1 MANQFLGLS
10 MFIMLLSFFII
21 LNAISDFDPKKA
33 APVLNSLS
41 TAFSVED
48 EMLVDIADEAS
59 ERDSDSKGTTLDKIQ
74 GLFAAHITGQ
84 ESKQNRLGTVLRIRM
99 PFDEFE
105 KEVSS
110 SLSRS
115 AQNNAAL
122 TQGTK
127 GFFLSTLVSLVDTK
141 AGNDPYK
148 MDMVV
153 YYGAA
158 LDDASSTR
166 LAKKISAI
174 ASKIERA
181 GLPRKMLSSGLSEET
196 MDNADGMID
205 LYFRPYHPFD
215 TDGFRQGAQDG

>member
-21 LNAISDFDPKKA
+21 LNAVSDFDPKKA

-48 EMLVDIADEAS
+48 EMLVDIADKPS
-59 ERDSDSKGTTLDKIQ
+59 DRDSDAQGTTLDKIQ
-74 GLFAAHITGQ
+74 GLFESHISGQ
-84 ESKQNRLGTVLRIRM
+84 EAKQNRLGTVLRIRM
-99 PFDEFE
+99 PFEEFE
-105 KEVSS
+105 REVSS

-115 AQNNAAL
+115 AQSNPAL
-122 TQGTK
+122 ATGTK

-141 AGNDPYK
+141 GGNDPYK

-153 YYGAA
+153 FSSAQQQS
-158 LDDASSTR
+158 DDAKP
-166 LAKKISAI
+166 LAKKIADI

-196 MDNADGMID
+196 GDNAKGMVD

-215 TDGFRQGAQDG
+215 ADGFRQGDNDG